1 MIKTAYIKKLPNGEY
16 RVMSHT
22 GKNLGTY
29 KTKEQAKKRLS
40 QVEMF
45 KHLKNKKASRL
56 EILSN
61 IWEYLQ
67 TQE

>member
-29 KTKEQAKKRLS
+29 KTKEQAKKKRLS
-40 QVEMF
+40 QVEIF
-45 KHLKNKKASRL
+45 KHLKNKKPAD
-56 EILSN
+56 
-61 IWEYLQ
+61 
-67 TQE
+67 